1 MDRYDFWMRADIQR
15 KNKGAFSFKMGAVL
29 LWRNLRVSREFGGV
43 ENSAEWQIR
52 VFLNSK
58 ESFKCFL
65 FFYDLQS
72 VALYDFCQLHSSIFQ
87 VIYGS
92 NWKAYARNEEM

>member
-1 MDRYDFWMRADIQR
+1 MIFGCAQTSNEKI
-15 KNKGAFSFKMGAVL
+15 KGHSHLRWVWYCL
-29 LWRNLRVSREFGGV
+29 PRNLRVSREFGGV

-58 ESFKCFL
+58 ESFKCFA

-92 NWKAYARNEEM
+92 N

>member
-1 MDRYDFWMRADIQR
+1 MIFGCAQTS
-15 KNKGAFSFKMGAVL
+15 NKKIKGHSHLRWVWCCL
-29 LWRNLRVSREFGGV
+29 PRNLRVSREFGGV

-58 ESFKCFL
+58 ESFKCFA

-92 NWKAYARNEEM
+92 D